1 MVQFT
6 LFKGQLLAEKS
17 SVKKYGTTIKSAG
30 HVLSCVHVTVL
41 NCRVSFFPEWLG
53 EIWKAIEDDCSWAE
67 KSINLTQVMHITG
80 N

>member
-41 NCRVSFFPEWLG
+41 NCRVSVFSRVA
-53 EIWKAIEDDCSWAE
+53 WKDLES
-67 KSINLTQVMHITG
+67 HRG
-80 N
+80 